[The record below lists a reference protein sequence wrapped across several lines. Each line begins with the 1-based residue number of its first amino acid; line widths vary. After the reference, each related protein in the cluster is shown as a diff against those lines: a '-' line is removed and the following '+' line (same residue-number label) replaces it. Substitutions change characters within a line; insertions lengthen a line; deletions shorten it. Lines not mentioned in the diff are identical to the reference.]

1 MRLGHVCERSHRAL
15 QQRWQFTP
23 ARRAVLAVRRALC
36 MIGPVVEEVDL
47 RRMPVAVAV
56 ASLTAVARAARGH
69 DGGRRLRGRGH
80 GQRIPSVA
88 GGVELRPETVKN
100 MLAIAG
106 DLGRWMDSRDVAPG
120 RVDRCVIAEFS

>member
-1 MRLGHVCERSHRAL
+1 
-15 QQRWQFTP
+15 
-23 ARRAVLAVRRALC
+23 
-36 MIGPVVEEVDL
+36 MIDPVVEEVGL

-69 DGGRRLRGRGH
+69 DGGRRLRGRDTGREYRAWLV
-80 GQRIPSVA
+80 GWSYA
-88 GGVELRPETVKN
+88 PETVKN